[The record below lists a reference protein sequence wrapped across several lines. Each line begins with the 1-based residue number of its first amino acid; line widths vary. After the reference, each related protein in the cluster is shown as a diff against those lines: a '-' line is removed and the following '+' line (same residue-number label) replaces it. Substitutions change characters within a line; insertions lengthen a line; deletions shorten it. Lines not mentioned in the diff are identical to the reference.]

1 MKHSK
6 SYFIF
11 LIYFFLIPC
20 LFFFCKDRS
29 TTQTTSKG
37 QEYRLFKLHYENSSG
52 EKGVTTFDS
61 DKDGN
66 LTVAVWELLDGSR
79 SSINF
84 YTYDKN
90 GNLEKKYREFS
101 DSLFSTQLYEY
112 DSKGNLI
119 YQSYERSDGRKGS
132 TRYEYDKQGKQIC
145 ADCQGLNG
153 WLFGLITY
161 TYDENGLKVKGE
173 IKKENKTTGT
183 INYSYD
189 ENNNLIK
196 EYWDFSGT
204 WNQTFRYE
212 YVIRETNN
220 IEPYTSGNVFITNPE
235 YRVTAEKYDYSNITG
250 GPSEYEYDDEGKL
263 RKKIFRRSDGLS
275 TETHYLYD
283 HKNRLIKSYR
293 QYSSGLSAIC
303 DYDYF
308 ENRKLKQ
315 KILKRSDGAL
325 SRETYQYDERGL
337 LISANYDNMDFWL
350 TGEIHFVY
358 DKNDL
363 LQNGYYKGK
372 NSKKAVITFSN
383 DINKNVIRIHWDFS
397 DSKTQTYIFDYEKI
411 R

>member
-132 TRYEYDKQGKQIC
+132 TMKITTSSKNIGIFQEPGIRPSAMNTSSGKP
-145 ADCQGLNG
+145 
-153 WLFGLITY
+153 
-161 TYDENGLKVKGE
+161 
-173 IKKENKTTGT
+173 T
-183 INYSYD
+183 IS
-189 ENNNLIK
+189 NLIHQ
-196 EYWDFSGT
+196 EMF
-204 WNQTFRYE
+204 
-212 YVIRETNN
+212 
-220 IEPYTSGNVFITNPE
+220 
-235 YRVTAEKYDYSNITG
+235 
-250 GPSEYEYDDEGKL
+250 
-263 RKKIFRRSDGLS
+263 
-275 TETHYLYD
+275 
-283 HKNRLIKSYR
+283 
-293 QYSSGLSAIC
+293 
-303 DYDYF
+303 
-308 ENRKLKQ
+308 
-315 KILKRSDGAL
+315 
-325 SRETYQYDERGL
+325 
-337 LISANYDNMDFWL
+337 
-350 TGEIHFVY
+350 
-358 DKNDL
+358 L
-363 LQNGYYKGK
+363 LQIPNTGLRLK
-372 NSKKAVITFSN
+372 NMI
-383 DINKNVIRIHWDFS
+383 IQI
-397 DSKTQTYIFDYEKI
+397 
-411 R
+411 